1 MSSIITLTT
10 DFGNR
15 DHYVGSMKGV
25 IYTINP
31 DVTITDITHGIPAHD
46 IFSAA
51 YTLRSFIPYFPK
63 ETIHIVVVDP
73 GVGSIRKPIVL
84 EADEKFFV
92 GPDNGVFACVMLE
105 AESYRAYEISNPK
118 YFLSAV
124 SFTFHGRDI
133 FAPAA
138 AHLSLGVPIEDLGKR
153 LLKPFILE
161 IQEPDIR
168 EEEIIGE
175 VIYEDTFGNLI
186 TNIPGSMVD
195 SNCRLYVC
203 DILINGVCKSYSEAP
218 EGELLAV
225 IGSSGFIELSV
236 NRGRASDLIKC
247 GSRKVYI
254 RKS

>member
-1 MSSIITLTT
+1 MIVLLT
-10 DFGNR
+10 DFGQNE
-15 DHYVGSMKGV
+15 YVGVMKAV
-25 IYTINP
+25 IYRI
-31 DVTITDITHGIPAHD
+31 DGEAKVVDLCHD
-46 IFSAA
+46 ISAQSVIEA
-51 YTLRSFIPYFPK
+51 SWVLKNNYKYFP
-63 ETIHIVVVDP
+63 EGAVFCCVVDP